1 MTTYKP
7 TLTAKLMY
15 RPVGLASSLAGGLVA
30 GAIFKQIWKHAS
42 DGEHSDP
49 PTPLARDYSFREIV
63 LAAALQGLIFS
74 IVKTVIDRQGAKA
87 FARWTGEW
95 PGE

>member
-7 TLTAKLMY
+7 SLTAKLMY

-30 GAIFKQIWKHAS
+30 GAIFKQIWKRAA
-42 DGEHSDP
+42 DGDHPDQPSALD
-49 PTPLARDYSFREIV
+49 RDYSFKQV
-63 LAAALQGLIFS
+63 VMAAALQGLIFS
-74 IVKTVIDRQGAKA
+74 VVKTVIDRQGAKT